1 MTAVLALS
9 IGSKVDHYGALAGV
23 AAILGIG
30 ILAILYAAQAREVKR
45 LREWAG
51 RAPERDA
58 DLQQRVVDAAQR
70 RAAVP
75 PPPAQPVLRTQ
86 PATAA
91 GVPATAGAVPAAI
104 KLPGPATPAG
114 APAAAIGAAA
124 AVGAAAGVAGSPTPP
139 APATAGVAAAGAA
152 AAKPATA
159 AAGAS
164 PANGPATDAPVS
176 NGPPGTAGG
185 AAPPPVSV
193 PPQVVPATSA
203 VAQPTM
209 VVRPEAAAPP
219 PRATPEAAA
228 AAPLRSTAREA
239 AASEPP
245 AHRTR
250 RNLAVVIFGGLAIAA
265 IAALL
270 ITQVFNTS
278 DSSTPAA
285 PNRVVQPG
293 QTAVQDPAGG
303 GLPKLDRSKVTVSV
317 LNGTS
322 VQGLARGAS
331 DKLLARGYSQ
341 GIVKTKIGAAVP
353 TTAVYYAKGS
363 NRPARDVARILGLD
377 VRVVAPIAPDV
388 QALAGT
394 AAVVVVVG
402 LDQAQ

>member
-58 DLQQRVVDAAQR
+58 ELQQRVVDAAQR

-91 GVPATAGAVPAAI
+91 GLPTGGAVPPAI

-114 APAAAIGAAA
+114 VPAVAGAAVAAA
-124 AVGAAAGVAGSPTPP
+124 AVTAASATPGAAAP
-139 APATAGVAAAGAA
+139 APATPVGTVATTPATPVAATPAGNG
-152 AAKPATA
+152 P
-159 AAGAS
+159 G
-164 PANGPATDAPVS
+164 PVVPPNGPAV
-176 NGPPGTAGG
+176 
-185 AAPPPVSV
+185 
-193 PPQVVPATSA
+193 PQVVPATPAGGS
-203 VAQPTM
+203 QPTM
-209 VVRPEAAAPP
+209 VVRPEAAAPR
-219 PRATPEAAA
+219 PRATPAGAGA
-228 AAPLRSTAREA
+228 AAPLRTTAREA
-239 AASEPP
+239 AATEPP
-245 AHRTR
+245 AQRSR

-270 ITQVFNTS
+270 ITQVFNSS
-278 DSSTPAA
+278 DSATPAA

-293 QTAVQDPAGG
+293 QTVAQDPAAG
-303 GLPKLDRSKVTVSV
+303 GLPKLDRSKTTVSV

-331 DKLLARGYSQ
+331 EKVTTRGYAQ
-341 GIVKTKIGAAVP
+341 GVVKTNIVNQQVP
-353 TTAVYYAKGS
+353 TTVVYYAKGA
-363 NRPARDVARILGLD
+363 NRQGRDVARILGLD
-377 VRVVAPIAPDV
+377 VATVKPIAPDV
-388 QALAGT
+388 QATAG
-394 AAVVVVVG
+394 AATVVVVIG